1 MAALDGLGFHQ
12 RHLAQWDNQAAD
24 RKERDMTL
32 ATTEDRSGS
41 VYGYSIWQ
49 IGLHWLIAA
58 LVFAQLVFGESMT
71 EFVEGAGE
79 GEPASALDTTLAN
92 THYFGIAILALV
104 AVRLG
109 LRLRNGAPPPP
120 ESSGA
125 IELAGRIS
133 HWLFYVLLVV
143 VPITGLLSYYL
154 GEPFGEVH
162 TLAKP
167 LFIVLIALHVTA
179 SLYHQF
185 WRQDGLLMHMV
196 KPE

>member
-1 MAALDGLGFHQ
+1 
-12 RHLAQWDNQAAD
+12 
-24 RKERDMTL
+24 MTL
-32 ATTEDRSGS
+32 ATTEDRTSA
-41 VYGYSIWQ
+41 VHGYSIWQ

-71 EFVEGAGE
+71 EFVEAAEE
-79 GEPASALDTTLAN
+79 GEPASALDATLAGV
-92 THYFGIAILALV
+92 HYYFGIAILALV
-104 AVRLG
+104 AVRLA

-133 HWLFYVLLVV
+133 HWLFYALLVV
-143 VPITGLLSYYL
+143 VPITGLLGYYL
-154 GEPFGEVH
+154 GDPFGEFH

-167 LFIVLIALHVTA
+167 VFIVLIALHVAA

-185 WRQDGLLMHMV
+185 WRQDGLLMRML